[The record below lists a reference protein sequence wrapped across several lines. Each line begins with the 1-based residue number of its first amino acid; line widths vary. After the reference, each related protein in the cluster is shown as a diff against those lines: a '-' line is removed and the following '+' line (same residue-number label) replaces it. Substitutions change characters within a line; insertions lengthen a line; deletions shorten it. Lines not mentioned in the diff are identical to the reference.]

1 MFGSFR
7 ALARPAGAPLPPPSL
22 LLSSP
27 GRSCRRLPSPPL
39 AVLGRAPTWLLN
51 RRRTRNAG
59 SEGRADQAGRHGRGL
74 VRVRNGRR
82 RETGRHREP
91 MLSKHLGRFRRI
103 RVCPPI
109 SSHCDHRLGKQ
120 DGRSGGE
127 REKERE
133 RESERGGRCDSERR
147 RRAERERAGAAV
159 IDWQKSRPKGETSRD
174 EQRRAHDG
182 AALSRWTS
190 WPRNAETASSNRSLS
205 ASRTES
211 LPMIQHRRPGC
222 AAGGPSGTTVRFRE
236 KCHRAR

>member
-109 SSHCDHRLGKQ
+109 SSHCDRSSVGEA
-120 DGRSGGE
+120 GRAIRGREGE
-127 REKERE
+127 GERE
-133 RESERGGRCDSERR
+133 RERTRGAVRQ
-147 RRAERERAGAAV
+147 RE
-159 IDWQKSRPKGETSRD
+159 
-174 EQRRAHDG
+174 
-182 AALSRWTS
+182 
-190 WPRNAETASSNRSLS
+190 ETAS
-205 ASRTES
+205 
-211 LPMIQHRRPGC
+211 
-222 AAGGPSGTTVRFRE
+222 
-236 KCHRAR
+236 RA